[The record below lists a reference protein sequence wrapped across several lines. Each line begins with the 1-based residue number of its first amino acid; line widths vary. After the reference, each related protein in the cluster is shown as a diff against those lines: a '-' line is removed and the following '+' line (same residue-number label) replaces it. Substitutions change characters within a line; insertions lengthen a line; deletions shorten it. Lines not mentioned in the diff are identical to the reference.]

1 MAARPAATHA
11 AAERKCNAVVMSE
24 QDAAQLRAKL
34 VAIRGLG
41 DWIVDMYL
49 LFSAHRSDVF
59 PVGDLAVCKGL
70 QAHLGV
76 TGIP

>member
-1 MAARPAATHA
+1 MKDD
-11 AAERKCNAVVMSE
+11 E
-24 QDAAQLRAKL
+24 LRAKL

-41 DWIVDMYL
+41 DWSVDMYL

-76 TGIP
+76 TGIS

>member
-1 MAARPAATHA
+1 LASSFKDGTFDNIREMKDD
-11 AAERKCNAVVMSE
+11 E
-24 QDAAQLRAKL
+24 LRAKL

-41 DWIVDMYL
+41 DWSVDMYL